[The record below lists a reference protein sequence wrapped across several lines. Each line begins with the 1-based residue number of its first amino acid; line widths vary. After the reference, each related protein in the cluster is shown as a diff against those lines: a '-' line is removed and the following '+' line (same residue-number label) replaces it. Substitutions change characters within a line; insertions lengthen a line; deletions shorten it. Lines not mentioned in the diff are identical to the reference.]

1 MHANKPFFVPD
12 EDLVYVK
19 NEFELQGRGNKQI
32 QVANATR
39 NVSQYVQLNSV

>member
-19 NEFELQGRGNKQI
+19 NEFELQGGTKHIQI
-32 QVANATR
+32 ANATR
-39 NVSQYVQLNSV
+39 NV